1 MCVANTRYDLLAVKM
16 DNDLMDINET
26 AEYLR
31 ISREVLEATV
41 EY

>member
-1 MCVANTRYDLLAVKM
+1 M